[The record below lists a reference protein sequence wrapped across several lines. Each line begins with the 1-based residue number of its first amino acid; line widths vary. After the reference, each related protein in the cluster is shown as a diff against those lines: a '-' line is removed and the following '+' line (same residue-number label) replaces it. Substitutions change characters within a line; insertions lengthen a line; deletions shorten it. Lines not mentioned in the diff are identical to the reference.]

1 MFDHETVFFFF
12 FFKSENKIK
21 LEIIITTS
29 IACSWRSSTLSS
41 YVTSCLNCLE
51 SQNGRLLLI
60 KSLHIFHEYCVC
72 VCVYETMC
80 LSHVSI
86 QQQASK
92 FCNTY
97 LHIYICKKKKKKL
110 EALRDMCGKFDTD
123 EAMKVK
129 SIEAVTNHD
138 VKAVE
143 YYIKDKFDQLGLSEQ
158 KEFIHFALTSQDINN
173 IAIPLMLKE
182 SLSEVYIPT
191 LKKLIQQL
199 KLVAFEWDKQPMLAR
214 THGQPAT
221 PTRMGKEMMV
231 FVDR

>member
-1 MFDHETVFFFF
+1 
-12 FFKSENKIK
+12 
-21 LEIIITTS
+21 
-29 IACSWRSSTLSS
+29 
-41 YVTSCLNCLE
+41 
-51 SQNGRLLLI
+51 
-60 KSLHIFHEYCVC
+60 
-72 VCVYETMC
+72 
-80 LSHVSI
+80 
-86 QQQASK
+86 
-92 FCNTY
+92 
-97 LHIYICKKKKKKL
+97 
-110 EALRDMCGKFDTD
+110 MCGKFDTD